1 MDEVISQLKNRFKPR
16 VADIKKNIDILLNN
30 EYIERKEGE
39 KDTYNYL
46 AQIAIMSIK
55 LQDIYKII
63 RLLFFII
70 NILFMYK

>member
-1 MDEVISQLKNRFKPR
+1 AIVRIMKTRKTLKHVKLMDEVISQLKNRFKPR

-46 AQIAIMSIK
+46 A
-55 LQDIYKII
+55 
-63 RLLFFII
+63 
-70 NILFMYK
+70 